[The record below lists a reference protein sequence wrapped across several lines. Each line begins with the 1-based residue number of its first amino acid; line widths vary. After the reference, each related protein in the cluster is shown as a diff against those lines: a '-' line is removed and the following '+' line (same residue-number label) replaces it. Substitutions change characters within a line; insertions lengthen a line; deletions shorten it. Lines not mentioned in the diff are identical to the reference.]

1 MSSFNHCFF
10 SCMHVSRRAGKMV
23 WYSHHFDMLSRFFI
37 AFLPWRKEEG
47 FLMKAFWSLGSTPSP
62 PSPASLCLCMQQW
75 CREGAERCAPGSTG
89 PWDYVSLLL
98 DFAAAVTGH
107 TNIDLHQHSPD
118 GRRKIFQLFS
128 HNLYYFLKQFY
139 LDIIHNLPFKTYYSV
154 FLIFY
159 YWKWKS
165 LSHVWLFAILQARI
179 REWVALPF
187 SRGSSPPRDRT

>member
-23 WYSHHFDMLSRFFI
+23 WYSHHFDMLSRFVI
-37 AFLPWRKEEG
+37 AFLPWSNPQLNEG
-47 FLMKAFWSLGSTPSP
+47 LLILREHHLPSLPSKP
-62 PSPASLCLCMQQW
+62 LSLLQHW
-75 CREGAERCAPGSTG
+75 CREGAERCAPDFRR

-118 GRRKIFQLFS
+118 CRRKIFQLFS

-139 LDIIHNLPFKTYYSV
+139 LDIIRNLPFKTYYSV

-159 YWKWKS
+159 Y
-165 LSHVWLFAILQARI
+165 
-179 REWVALPF
+179 
-187 SRGSSPPRDRT
+187 